1 MSASPANDEPVDKQA
16 DEIQDDSNP
25 DVDDTGMRS
34 FSSSDCHSLI
44 EMYFPQQVPS
54 LRLPSSAA
62 VAVPRA
68 QKTRRTP
75 TLYPPASPRAPR
87 RRPGRRGSGAGLPRY
102 VVRHHQF
109 EHQPGSNWFPP
120 GPIVLRIL
128 PLSRA
133 LDLSLL
139 YCSLPL
145 SSPLARLLHPLPA
158 LAWLT
163 YATTVD

>member
-1 MSASPANDEPVDKQA
+1 MSASPTNDEPVDKQT

-34 FSSSDCHSLI
+34 FSSSDCLSLI

-68 QKTRRTP
+68 RKTRRTP
-75 TLYPPASPRAPR
+75 TPSRPASPPGPR
-87 RRPGRRGSGAGLPRY
+87 RRPGRRGSGEGLPRY
-102 VVRHHQF
+102 VVCHHQF
-109 EHQPGSNWFPP
+109 EHQPGLF
-120 GPIVLRIL
+120 GRL
-128 PLSRA
+128 PV
-133 LDLSLL
+133 LL
-139 YCSLPL
+139 YCAYYHSPVPL
-145 SSPLARLLHPLPA
+145 TYPFFIVLSPSRRLLLVSCPV

-163 YATTVD
+163 VCNDC